1 MGVLCSCTQAIIYAK
16 EKQDIEIIPKVSSQK
31 NISNQNTN
39 LKSKYREKH
48 LTKDSTLV
56 NYSNNNNSPDNNHES
71 NKILTKNYLT
81 EIEHHKNN
89 NSNDKD
95 ENKNKII
102 PNKEII
108 DKENNKKRNRVSND
122 TNNIHVINPSLSTLS
137 PDSITNIKKN
147 KKIEKFLN
155 INKNVQNSGGGGGG
169 ESEEKNL
176 IGFRA
181 DSFNFVDN
189 PIQNVLT
196 KKSNILN
203 KSEPKNIFISNKTI
217 DGINKHEEKN
227 FKLSF
232 SIKTNAIFG
241 QESQKLLRYYLHK
254 HFMILDYNEDFI
266 YYLMDYINILKY
278 NNKEII
284 FKKGEIANN
293 FYIIKQGTVM
303 LISNGKICKK
313 INAGNT
319 FGEISLFQNQI
330 PENNDINDSVNNN
343 SLVRNYTAA
352 SYGKTELFVINGS
365 SYNIALKA
373 FSSKLKTIDYNED
386 QNELKEQN
394 RNIIENYKFF
404 KYLDNSKK
412 DLIIKMSKIFSFKEN
427 GTLLSKSN
435 YNKKV
440 VSTLIDNKP
449 FFRSKQNLI
458 FPIQGELIELSEN
471 LVYRKKIKKNSSSGI
486 IHILCPK
493 MKCQLYTKTSQ
504 EDTKV
509 IYIPEEILIEVLGPN
524 YAREILKQYFFYHFL
539 EQKILSIFLNININ
553 NNIIDVNNLSENDKN
568 KIYETFNIF
577 SIKGYEQG
585 EIIYRHQNSMDNK
598 KIIIPIINN
607 LFIYNSEIKKNEI
620 IQGKILIEEIFND
633 YNPDFNI
640 RSENSLTIVLESK
653 WKNIYDYF
661 YNLKNKH
668 EDIIKRFNIYKDMI
682 CLRPL
687 YSLTIQQLI
696 DFGENTII
704 KEYKPKEII
713 IANKEKNDFFYLIIK
728 GRVKAKNPVTN
739 KTLRVY
745 EEGNCFGCYS
755 ILTESASNRNFISNE
770 FTKCYCIDSNKFY
783 EFLKIGPFNDYIRK
797 KMLLEDEEMQ
807 LSDFYYISYLGKGTF
822 GYVCLVHNE
831 LTFYAIKA
839 INRGAAEKGK
849 NGVKNLVNEKKC
861 MIAIDHPFIVNFV
874 KTMKNKKWVFIL
886 QEYVKGKNFDN
897 YLMNRKNFKNIKEL
911 IFYGGCL
918 FHMLKYMTKRRI
930 CHRDIKPKN
939 IMIGTDGYLKL
950 LDFGCARKIKL
961 FTNTVV
967 GTPNYISPEVLKGI
981 EYSFNCDYWSVGV
994 CCYLIYFGKLPFG
1007 DKSNNVMQI
1016 YKEIIKAKIHI
1027 PKDCPLVVKELIE
1040 GLLKKNA
1047 GERLN
1052 NFDKIKQCQI
1062 FKDFDWDNLLRK
1074 KLEPFYVCDG
1084 DNLGG
1089 KVNLNNLASPFD
1101 KFIKN
1106 EWVETAEMHL
1116 LKMKEKQKNDYLLE
1130 QFENEYINNQ
1140 EDGSNMNYEINEEF
1154 SNNWF
1159 DYF

>member
-1 MGVLCSCTQAIIYAK
+1 
-16 EKQDIEIIPKVSSQK
+16 
-31 NISNQNTN
+31 
-39 LKSKYREKH
+39 
-48 LTKDSTLV
+48 
-56 NYSNNNNSPDNNHES
+56 
-71 NKILTKNYLT
+71 
-81 EIEHHKNN
+81 
-89 NSNDKD
+89 
-95 ENKNKII
+95 
-102 PNKEII
+102 
-108 DKENNKKRNRVSND
+108 
-122 TNNIHVINPSLSTLS
+122 
-137 PDSITNIKKN
+137 
-147 KKIEKFLN
+147 
-155 INKNVQNSGGGGGG
+155 
-169 ESEEKNL
+169 
-176 IGFRA
+176 
-181 DSFNFVDN
+181 
-189 PIQNVLT
+189 
-196 KKSNILN
+196 
-203 KSEPKNIFISNKTI
+203 
-217 DGINKHEEKN
+217 
-227 FKLSF
+227 
-232 SIKTNAIFG
+232 
-241 QESQKLLRYYLHK
+241 
-254 HFMILDYNEDFI
+254 
-266 YYLMDYINILKY
+266 
-278 NNKEII
+278 
-284 FKKGEIANN
+284 
-293 FYIIKQGTVM
+293 
-303 LISNGKICKK
+303 
-313 INAGNT
+313 
-319 FGEISLFQNQI
+319 
-330 PENNDINDSVNNN
+330 
-343 SLVRNYTAA
+343 
-352 SYGKTELFVINGS
+352 
-365 SYNIALKA
+365 
-373 FSSKLKTIDYNED
+373 
-386 QNELKEQN
+386 
-394 RNIIENYKFF
+394 
-404 KYLDNSKK
+404 
-412 DLIIKMSKIFSFKEN
+412 MSKIYSFKEN
-427 GTLLSKSN
+427 GILLSKSN

-440 VSTLIDNKP
+440 ISTLIDNKP

-493 MKCQLYTKTSQ
+493 IKCQLYTKTSQ

-524 YAREILKQYFFYHFL
+524 YPREILKQYFFYHFL
-539 EQKILSIFLNININ
+539 EQRILSIFLNININ
-553 NNIIDVNNLSENDKN
+553 NNIIDENNFNENDKN

-577 SIKGYEQG
+577 SIKGYEQS

-661 YNLKNKH
+661 YNLKNKY
-668 EDIIKRFNIYKDMI
+668 EDIIKRFDIYKDMV

-839 INRGAAEKGK
+839 INREAAEKGK

-886 QEYVKGKNFDN
+886 EEYVKGKNFDN

-930 CHRDIKPKN
+930 CHRDIKPRN

-1016 YKEIIKAKIHI
+1016 YNEIINSKIQI
-1027 PKDCPLVVKELIE
+1027 PKDCPLVVMELIE

-1074 KLEPFYVCDG
+1074 KLEPFYVCEG

-1089 KVNLNNLASPFD
+1089 KVNLKNLASPFD

-1106 EWVETAEMHL
+1106 EWVETTEMHL
-1116 LKMKEKQKNDYLLE
+1116 LKMKEKQKNGNLLE
-1130 QFENEYINNQ
+1130 QFDNENTNNQ
-1140 EDGSNMNYEINEEF
+1140 EDGSNNNYEINEEF